1 MRYNYKKK
9 LIWLKFNLDFN
20 LVRYHYYQLVFAD
33 IFSRA
38 LKYLYMADELLLDE

>member
-1 MRYNYKKK
+1 
-9 LIWLKFNLDFN
+9 LTLTWSDIITISWF
-20 LVRYHYYQLVFAD
+20 FAD